1 MRAILDTSVI
11 VSGLLSPHGAP
22 AQIIARW
29 RDGDFILL
37 YTPAMYEELEDVL
50 SRAWLVE
57 RLANVPNHIP
67 DYLEAVV
74 VLGELVLGYVNVAGQ
89 VRDPFDEMFLACA
102 RLGQADYIV
111 SVDKD
116 LLSLG
121 QYEGTQIV
129 TPTRFLAVLD
139 TNDVSSTGEE

>member
-1 MRAILDTSVI
+1 MRVVLDTSVI
-11 VSGLLSPHGAP
+11 VSGLLSPHGTP
-22 AQIIARW
+22 AKVIARW
-29 RDGDFILL
+29 LNGDFTLL

-50 SRAWLVE
+50 NRAWLVE
-57 RLANVPNHIP
+57 RLASVPNRIV
-67 DYLEAVV
+67 DYLEAVA
-74 VLGELVLGYVNVAGQ
+74 VLGELVMGYVNVVGQ

-121 QYEGTQIV
+121 DYEGAQIV
-129 TPTRFLAVLD
+129 TPAQLLAALD
-139 TNDVSSTGEE
+139 ANATSS